1 MTSFFKKIIGSFSK
15 VEEFEKKLSN
25 LKNEVET
32 LSFLVNR
39 QSELIASIA
48 RLQNEIALAVYS
60 SQSSEVIA
68 AEKVAASSEIFLI
81 NDDDDFM
88 N

>member
-15 VEEFEKKLSN
+15 VEELEKKLSN

-39 QSELIASIA
+39 QSELIASVA
-48 RLQNEIALAVYS
+48 RLQNEIALAVYT
-60 SQSSEVIA
+60 SQSSEVVA
-68 AEKVAASSEIFLI
+68 AEKVVASSEIFLI